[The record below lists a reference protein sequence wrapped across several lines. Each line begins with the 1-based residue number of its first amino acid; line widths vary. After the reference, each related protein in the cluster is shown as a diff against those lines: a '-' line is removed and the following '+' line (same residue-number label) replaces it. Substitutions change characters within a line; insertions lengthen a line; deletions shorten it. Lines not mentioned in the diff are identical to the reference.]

1 MTRQA
6 AREARKLQK
15 PLPYP
20 FGQAINDTDV
30 WEAVYGFT
38 PNWAS
43 RKQIADALG
52 RQVTPS
58 LVARIER
65 MVTER
70 LLERDTFTL
79 RNGAQGYIYRAL
91 ESGE

>member
-20 FGQAINDTDV
+20 FSHAIDDADV
-30 WEAVYGFT
+30 WEAVYGFGHEWGT
-38 PNWAS
+38 

-52 RQVTPS
+52 RSVHPA

-65 MVTER
+65 LVTER
-70 LLERDTFTL
+70 KLEREIFTL
-79 RNGAQGYIYRAL
+79 RNNAQGYRYRAL